1 MVKQEDTDAT
11 KKFQKTY
18 VQDPVFPRV
27 LEIVM
32 HVFLTAAVED
42 LVPGTG
48 LQIPLKLPGTGC
60 PLLFCHQITLD
71 ILVSLGNSGRMALFV
86 WASSGFCSLL
96 DFVCGRCPLMSVI
109 GMLQ

>member
-1 MVKQEDTDAT
+1 MLQRNS
-11 KKFQKTY
+11 KKIY

-32 HVFLTAAVED
+32 HVCLFVRLTAAVED

-48 LQIPLKLPGTGC
+48 LQIPFKRPGTGC

-71 ILVSLGNSGRMALFV
+71 ILVSLGNNGRMALFV
-86 WASSGFCSLL
+86 WASSGFGSLL